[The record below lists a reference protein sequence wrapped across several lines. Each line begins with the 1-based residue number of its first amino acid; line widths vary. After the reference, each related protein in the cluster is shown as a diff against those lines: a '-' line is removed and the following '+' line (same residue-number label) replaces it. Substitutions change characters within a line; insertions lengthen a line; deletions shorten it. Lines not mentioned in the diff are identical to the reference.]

1 MGESSIENAGKAAV
15 PPAEVD
21 DEKKSIT
28 TGDQADSGSPVKED
42 KAANKARPE
51 REATAADYFRVFT
64 YAKKWDFVLMAAAAL
79 ASIGAG
85 TTLPLMNVVFG
96 RLVGDFNSYFTPSAQ
111 EAAEFSAQINRMSLY
126 MFALFI
132 ARFGLNYINKFCFR
146 LIGIRMSAAIRLHY
160 LRSLFGQT
168 IHVLDSMPSGA
179 AASTI
184 TGTAN
189 TLQLGISEKLGT
201 FLEFT
206 STIVSAIIIAF
217 TYSWSLTLV
226 TASVIL
232 FISLVLSILLPFII
246 KGQTRLTRADAKGTS
261 VATEAF
267 GTIRM
272 ITACGAQDRMSQRY
286 AEWVTKA
293 KDAVQFGAP
302 FMSVQF
308 GAVFF
313 GLYGAF
319 ALAFWFGM
327 KSYIEGRLEGIST
340 ILIVLMS
347 VMLMVIS
354 LERISTPLIAVS
366 KAMVAAAE
374 FFAVID
380 APKPNMG
387 TLKAPDVSAEQD
399 IVFEDVHFAYPS
411 RPSKKVLDGLNLRI
425 GANLNT
431 AIVGPSGSGKSTIV
445 GLIEGW
451 YTLHDQYVI
460 AKAVEKDKKKEE
472 KEKKKKKKKKKK
484 GKTNDED
491 EDDDEDALAPLDAED
506 LGPPVELKGSIS
518 TCGKQLGDID
528 IKWWRSQIGLVQQE
542 PFLFNNTIFHNVATG
557 LIGTQWENESE
568 EVKRQLVKEA
578 CAESFADEFIDRLP
592 DGYDTQVGDS
602 GAKLSGGQRQR
613 IAIARSIIKKPKIL
627 ILDEAT
633 SAIDVRG
640 ERIVQAALERAS
652 KGRTTITIAH
662 RLSTIK
668 NADRICVLQ
677 NGVVAEEGT
686 HDSLLENEL
695 GVYYGLVNAQ
705 KLSLGDETGEEL
717 LHDEDIGAVLAREK
731 SAAKSVAG
739 STKQEAKW
747 KDRNLLNGFGKLIM
761 EQRSRFPLYIIA
773 VIGAMGAAAA
783 VPIQAYLF
791 AQVIVVFQEEDPI
804 VLMERATFW
813 SKMWTALAAGVGA
826 SYFLTA
832 FVSTNLEGY
841 ISATYRKEYFESIIA
856 QPTSYFDKDDNA
868 TGQLTA
874 RLSSDPQALK
884 ELLGI
889 NLMMLLVGIFSLAGA
904 LAISFAY
911 GWKLALVALCVTV
924 PLGILAGFFRVRYE
938 LQFNAMNEEVFQES
952 SKFGAEAIGAFRTV
966 SALVMEDSIC
976 DRYQG
981 LLTGH
986 VWAAYKKARFT
997 TIVFAFADSCSLGC
1011 QALIFW
1017 YGGQLLLSRE
1027 YDVGAFIVTYMAVI
1041 QGAESAGQ
1049 WLSFGPNAAQAAA
1062 AANRILQAR
1071 ESRINNDAS
1080 QSKDQITDTDGGVK
1094 IELKDVHFKYPTRDV
1109 SIFKG
1114 LNITIEKGQFAALV
1128 GASGSGK
1135 TSIVSLLERFYD
1147 VSKGQILFNGK
1158 DITDV
1163 NVYEYR
1169 KLLSLVAQESSLFHG
1184 TIRENLLLG
1193 VDPSTITDEQLH
1205 QCCRDA
1211 SIHDFIISLPDGYN
1225 TNIGSRGVSLSG
1237 GQKQRI
1243 SIARALIRNPR
1254 VLLLDE
1260 ATSSLDSGEY
1270 PIPLN
1275 NPSVVLSTN
1284 TPQQRVKSLSKPRS
1298 SGSPRAGRRL
1308 RSRTASP
1315 RSRKPTSFTC
1325 SARARCSRRAHT
1337 TSCSSRKAC
1346 IGIWYVL
1353 MLMVRC

>member
-1 MGESSIENAGKAAV
+1 MGDSSGESVDKPSPAPAAV
-15 PPAEVD
+15 DLDV
-21 DEKKSIT
+21 DEKKSALAKEAQDQPSNGGT
-28 TGDQADSGSPVKED
+28 DDGKAKDAGDASDTKDPKD
-42 KAANKARPE
+42 PKARPE
-51 REATAADYFRVFT
+51 REAAATDYFRVFT
-64 YAKKWDFVLMAAAAL
+64 YANKWDFVLMAAAAL

-85 TTLPLMNVVFG
+85 TTMPLMNIVFG
-96 RLVGDFNSYFTPSAQ
+96 RLVGNFNSYFTPSAQ
-111 EAAEFSAQINRMSLY
+111 SADEFKAQINRMALY

-160 LRSLFGQT
+160 LRSLFAQT
-168 IHVLDSMPSGA
+168 VHVLDSMPSGA

-184 TGTAN
+184 TATAN

-201 FLEFT
+201 LLEFL
-206 STIVSAIIIAF
+206 STIIAAIIVAF

-232 FISLVLSILLPFII
+232 FILLVISILLPFII
-246 KGQTRLTRADAKGTS
+246 KGHGRLTKADAKGTA

-272 ITACGAQDRMSQRY
+272 ITSCGAEARVAERY
-286 AEWVTKA
+286 AQWVTKA
-293 KDAVQFGAP
+293 KQASQFTSPFVSTQFGLI
-302 FMSVQF
+302 
-308 GAVFF
+308 FF
-313 GLYGAF
+313 GLFGAF
-319 ALAFWFGM
+319 ALAFWYGM
-327 KSYIEGRLEGIST
+327 KSQIEGRLDNIGT

-354 LERISTPLIAVS
+354 LERISAPLIAIS
-366 KAMVAAAE
+366 KSMVAAAE

-380 APKPNMG
+380 APKPKVG
-387 TLKAPDVSAEQD
+387 TLKEPDVSADQD

-425 GANLNT
+425 AANLNT

-460 AKAVEKDKKKEE
+460 AKAIAKDQTKNKKKKDGKKGKKEE
-472 KEKKKKKKKKKK
+472 
-484 GKTNDED
+484 ED
-491 EDDDEDALAPLDAED
+491 EEEDDAAAPLEPED
-506 LGPPVELKGSIS
+506 VGPPVELKGSIS
-518 TCGKQLGDID
+518 TCGKELEEVD

-542 PFLFNNTIFHNVATG
+542 PFLFNDTIFKNVAAG
-557 LIGTQWENESE
+557 LIGTQWEDETE
-568 EVKRQLVKEA
+568 EVKRKLVKEA

-668 NADRICVLQ
+668 TADRICVLK
-677 NGVVAEEGT
+677 NGRVAEQGT

-695 GVYYGLVNAQ
+695 GVYYGLVHAQ
-705 KLSLGDETGEEL
+705 KLSLGDETGAEDEQ
-717 LHDEDIGAVLAREK
+717 LHEEDIGAVLAREK
-731 SAAKSVAG
+731 SAAKSVAE
-739 STKQEAKW
+739 SAKQDEKW
-747 KDRNLLNGFGKLIM
+747 KDRNLFNGFGKLLY
-761 EQRSRFPLYIIA
+761 EQRSRFPFYAIA
-773 VIGAMGAAAA
+773 LIGAMGAAAS

-791 AQVIVVFQEEDPI
+791 AQVVSVFQETDPV
-804 VLMERATFW
+804 VLMDRATFW
-813 SKMWTALAAGVGA
+813 SKMWAVLAAGVGF
-826 SYFLTA
+826 SYFLTT
-832 FVSTNLEGY
+832 FVSTSLEGY
-841 ISATYRKEYFESIIA
+841 ISSAYRLEYFESILF

-868 TGQLTA
+868 TGQLAA

-889 NLMMLLVGIFSLAGA
+889 NLMMLIIGMFSLIGA

-924 PLGILAGFFRVRYE
+924 PLGILSGFFRVRYE
-938 LQFNAMNEEVFQES
+938 LQFNAMNEAVFQES
-952 SKFGAEAIGAFRTV
+952 SKFGAESIGAFRTV
-966 SALVMEDSIC
+966 SALVMEQSIC
-976 DRYQG
+976 DRYQR
-981 LLTGH
+981 LLDGH
-986 VWAAYKKARFT
+986 VTAAFLKARFT
-997 TIVFAFADSCSLGC
+997 TLVFAFADSASLGC

-1017 YGGQLLLSRE
+1017 YGGQLLLKRE
-1027 YDVGAFIVTYMAVI
+1027 YDIIAFLVTYMAVI

-1049 WLSFGPNAAQAAA
+1049 WLSFGPNAAQATA

-1071 ESRINNDAS
+1071 ETRIRDTSNDTTT
-1080 QSKDQITDTDGGVK
+1080 IPDTDGGVK
-1094 IELKDVHFKYPTRDV
+1094 IELRDVHFKYPTRDV
-1109 SIFKG
+1109 SIFRG

-1147 VSKGQILFNGK
+1147 VARGQILFNDT
-1158 DITDV
+1158 DISTM

-1169 KLLSLVAQESSLFHG
+1169 KLLSLVAQEPSLFHG
-1184 TIRENLLLG
+1184 TIRENILLG
-1193 VDPSTITDEQLH
+1193 VDPGSVTDEQLH

-1211 SIHDFIISLPDGYN
+1211 NIHDFIVSLPDGYN

-1237 GQKQRI
+1237 GQKQRL
-1243 SIARALIRNPR
+1243 SIARALMRNPR

-1260 ATSSLDSGEY
+1260 ATSSLDSGMS
-1270 PIPLN
+1270 PFSIPPFRERN
-1275 NPSVVLSTN
+1275 MCADGVI
-1284 TPQQRVKSLSKPRS
+1284 QKARS
-1298 SGSPRAGRRL
+1298 S
-1308 RSRTASP
+1308 
-1315 RSRKPTSFTC
+1315 
-1325 SARARCSRRAHT
+1325 SRRP
-1337 TSCSSRKAC
+1337 SSA
-1346 IGIWYVL
+1346 
-1353 MLMVRC
+1353 

>member
-1 MGESSIENAGKAAV
+1 MGESSAADSVGKSSQ
-15 PPAEVD
+15 PPAVVVD
-21 DEKKSIT
+21 HDGDKKPAE
-28 TGDQADSGSPVKED
+28 GDGPAKDV
-42 KAANKARPE
+42 KARPE

-64 YAKKWDFVLMAAAAL
+64 YATRWDYVLMAAAAI
-79 ASIGAG
+79 ASLGAG

-96 RLVGDFNSYFTPSAQ
+96 RLVGDFNTFSSPTAQPSD
-111 EAAEFSAQINRMSLY
+111 EFSSNINRMSLY
-126 MFALFI
+126 IFALFI

-168 IHVLDSMPSGA
+168 VHVLDTMPSGT

-184 TGTAN
+184 TSTAN

-201 FLEFT
+201 FLEFV
-206 STIVSAIIIAF
+206 STIITAIIIAF

-232 FISLVLSILLPFII
+232 FISLVVSILLPFVI
-246 KGQTRLTRADAKGTS
+246 KGQSRLTKADAKGTS
-261 VATEAF
+261 VATESF

-272 ITACGAQDRMSQRY
+272 ITSCGAEARMSQRY
-286 AEWVTKA
+286 AQWVKKA
-293 KDAVQFGAP
+293 KQATLFSSPFMAAQFG
-302 FMSVQF
+302 FI
-308 GAVFF
+308 FF

-327 KSYIEGRLEGIST
+327 KSQLEGRIDNIGT
-340 ILIVLMS
+340 IVIVLMS
-347 VMLMVIS
+347 VMLMVVSI
-354 LERISTPLIAVS
+354 ERISTPLIAVS

-387 TLKAPDVSAEQD
+387 TLKEPDVSADQD
-399 IVFEDVHFAYPS
+399 IIFEDVHFAYPS

-425 GANLNT
+425 AANLNT

-460 AKAVEKDKKKEE
+460 AKAVEKDKTKKKDKDGKKDE
-472 KEKKKKKKKKKK
+472 KDDEKKKKKKAKKQ
-484 GKTNDED
+484 
-491 EDDDEDALAPLDAED
+491 DDDEEEDDATAPLDAED
-506 LGPPVELKGSIS
+506 AGPPVELKGSIS
-518 TCGKQLGDID
+518 TCGRQLGDID

-542 PFLFNNTIFHNVATG
+542 PFLFNDTIFNNVAAG
-557 LIGTQWENESE
+557 LIGTQWEDESD

-592 DGYDTQVGDS
+592 DGYDTRVGDS

-613 IAIARSIIKKPKIL
+613 IAIARSIIKKPQIL

-668 NADRICVLQ
+668 DADRICVLQ
-677 NGVVAEEGT
+677 NGRVAEEGT
-686 HDSLLENEL
+686 HDSLLENES
-695 GVYYGLVNAQ
+695 GVYYGLVHAQ
-705 KLSLGDETGEEL
+705 KLSLGDETGEEHL
-717 LHDEDIGAVLAREK
+717 QEEDIGAILAREK
-731 SAAKSVAG
+731 SAAKSVAE
-739 STKQEAKW
+739 SAKQDAKW
-747 KDRNLLNGFGKLIM
+747 QDRNLFNGFGKLM
-761 EQRSRFPLYIIA
+761 YEQRSRFPFYLIA
-773 VIGAMGAAAA
+773 LIGAMGAAAA

-791 AQVIVVFQEEDPI
+791 AQVVGVFGDPDPA
-804 VLMERATFW
+804 VRMEQATFW
-813 SKMWTALAAGVGA
+813 SKMWTVLAAGVGA

-832 FVSTNLEGY
+832 FVATNLEGY
-841 ISATYRKEYFESIIA
+841 IAAAYRQEYFESILF

-889 NLMMLLVGIFSLAGA
+889 NLMMLLVGILSLAGA

-924 PLGILAGFFRVRYE
+924 PLGILAGYFRVRYE
-938 LQFNAMNEEVFQES
+938 LQFNAMNEAVFQES
-952 SKFGAEAIGAFRTV
+952 SKFGAESIGAFRTV

-976 DRYQG
+976 QRYQQ
-981 LLTGH
+981 LLGGH
-986 VWAAYKKARFT
+986 VTAAFMKARFT
-997 TIVFAFADSCSLGC
+997 TLIFAFADSVSLAC

-1017 YGGQLLLSRE
+1017 YGGQLLISGE
-1027 YDVGAFIVTYMAVI
+1027 YNVISFLVTYMAVI

-1049 WLSFGPNAAQAAA
+1049 WLSFGPNAAQATA

-1071 ESRINNDAS
+1071 ETRIRDSVS
-1080 QSKDQITDTDGGVK
+1080 QSEQIPDTDGGIK
-1094 IELKDVHFKYPTRDV
+1094 IELQDVYFKYPTRDV

-1114 LNITIEKGQFAALV
+1114 LNLTIEKGQFAALV

-1147 VSKGQILFNGK
+1147 VNKGKILFNGK
-1158 DITDV
+1158 DISEM

-1169 KLLSLVAQESSLFHG
+1169 KLLSLVAQEPSLFHG
-1184 TIRENLLLG
+1184 TIRENILLG
-1193 VDPSTITDEQLH
+1193 VDPASVTDEQLH

-1211 SIHDFIISLPDGYN
+1211 NIHDFIVSLPDGYN

-1237 GQKQRI
+1237 GQKQRL

-1260 ATSSLDSGEY
+1260 ATSSLDSGEWLAL
-1270 PIPLN
+1270 PWRGCCAC
-1275 NPSVVLSTN
+1275 V
-1284 TPQQRVKSLSKPRS
+1284 
-1298 SGSPRAGRRL
+1298 SG
-1308 RSRTASP
+1308 
-1315 RSRKPTSFTC
+1315 C
-1325 SARARCSRRAHT
+1325 C
-1337 TSCSSRKAC
+1337 C
-1346 IGIWYVL
+1346 
-1353 MLMVRC
+1353 

>member
-1 MGESSIENAGKAAV
+1 MGESSADSIEKSAPAPAA
-15 PPAEVD
+15 VD
-21 DEKKSIT
+21 DEKKL
-28 TGDQADSGSPVKED
+28 AVAED
-42 KAANKARPE
+42 KADANAPAKDVKARPE
-51 REATAADYFRVFT
+51 REAGAADYFRVFT
-64 YAKKWDFVLMAAAAL
+64 YATKRDFALMATAAL

-85 TTLPLMNVVFG
+85 TTMPLMNVVFG
-96 RLVGDFNSYFTPSAQ
+96 RLVGDFNNYFTPSAQ
-111 EAAEFSAQINRMSLY
+111 SADDFSTQINRMSLY

-168 IHVLDSMPSGA
+168 VHVLDSMPSGA

-184 TGTAN
+184 TSTAN

-206 STIVSAIIIAF
+206 STIVAAIIVAF

-232 FISLVLSILLPFII
+232 FISTVISILLPFII
-246 KGQTRLTRADAKGTS
+246 KGQARLTKADAKGTS

-272 ITACGAQDRMSQRY
+272 ITSCGAEARVSERY
-286 AEWVTKA
+286 SEWVKKA
-293 KDAVQFGAP
+293 KQATQFTSPFVSAQFG
-302 FMSVQF
+302 F
-308 GAVFF
+308 VFF

-319 ALAFWFGM
+319 ALAFWYGM
-327 KSYIEGRLEGIST
+327 KSQIEGRIDNIGT
-340 ILIVLMS
+340 IIIVLMS

-380 APKPNMG
+380 APKPKMG
-387 TLKAPDVSAEQD
+387 TLKEPDVSAEQD

-425 GANLNT
+425 AANLKT

-451 YTLHDQYVI
+451 YTLHDQYII
-460 AKAVEKDKKKEE
+460 AKAVEKDKKKD
-472 KEKKKKKKKKKK
+472 KKDKKKKK
-484 GKTNDED
+484 GGKK
-491 EDDDEDALAPLDAED
+491 EDDEEEEDAAAPLEAED
-506 LGPPVELKGSIS
+506 MGPAVELKGSIS
-518 TCGKQLGDID
+518 TCGTQLGDID

-542 PFLFNNTIFHNVATG
+542 PFLFNDTIFKNVAAG
-557 LIGTQWENESE
+557 LIGTEFEKESD
-568 EVKRQLVKEA
+568 EVKLRLVKEA

-592 DGYDTQVGDS
+592 DGYNTQVGDS

-652 KGRTTITIAH
+652 QGRTTITIAH

-677 NGVVAEEGT
+677 NGRVAEEGT
-686 HDSLLENEL
+686 HDSLLENPL
-695 GVYYGLVNAQ
+695 GVYYGLVHAQ

-717 LHDEDIGAVLAREK
+717 LQEEDIGAVLAREK
-731 SAAKSVAG
+731 SAAKSLAENA
-739 STKQEAKW
+739 KEDAKW
-747 KDRNLLNGFGKLIM
+747 KDRNLFNGFGKLM
-761 EQRSRFPLYIIA
+761 YEQRSRFPFYILA
-773 VIGAMGAAAA
+773 LIGAMGAASA

-791 AQVIVVFQEEDPI
+791 AQVVGVFQEQTPAA
-804 VLMERATFW
+804 LMDGATFW
-813 SKMWTALAAGVGA
+813 SKMWAVLAAGVGF

-832 FVSTNLEGY
+832 FVSTSLEGH
-841 ISATYRKEYFESIIA
+841 IASAYRQEYFESILF
-856 QPTSYFDKDDNA
+856 QPTSYFDQDDNA
-868 TGQLTA
+868 TGQLAA

-889 NLMMLLVGIFSLAGA
+889 NLMMMIVGIFSLAGA

-938 LQFNAMNEEVFQES
+938 LQFNAMNEAVFQES
-952 SKFGAEAIGAFRTV
+952 SKFGAESIGAFRTV

-976 DRYQG
+976 DRYQR
-981 LLTGH
+981 LLDGH
-986 VWAAYKKARFT
+986 VMAAFKKARFT
-997 TIVFAFADSCSLGC
+997 TLIFAFADSVSLGC

-1017 YGGQLLLSRE
+1017 YGGQLLLKRE
-1027 YDVGAFIVTYMAVI
+1027 YDVIAFLVTYMAVI

-1049 WLSFGPNAAQAAA
+1049 WLSFGPNAAQASA

-1071 ESRINNDAS
+1071 ETRIRDSAS
-1080 QSKDQITDTDGGVK
+1080 QSEQIPDTDGGVK
-1094 IELKDVHFKYPTRDV
+1094 IELKDIHFKYPTRDV

-1135 TSIVSLLERFYD
+1135 TSIISLLERFYD
-1147 VSKGQILFNGK
+1147 LPKGQILFNGK
-1158 DITDV
+1158 NIADM

-1169 KLLSLVAQESSLFHG
+1169 KLLSLVAQEPSLFHG
-1184 TIRENLLLG
+1184 TIRENILLG
-1193 VDPSTITDEQLH
+1193 VDPATVTDEQLH

-1211 SIHDFIISLPDGYN
+1211 NIHDFIVSLPDGYN

-1237 GQKQRI
+1237 GQKQRL

-1260 ATSSLDSGEY
+1260 ATSSLDSGTQ
-1270 PIPLN
+1270 PN
-1275 NPSVVLSTN
+1275 QTLSRL
-1284 TPQQRVKSLSKPRS
+1284 PEL
-1298 SGSPRAGRRL
+1298 RL
-1308 RSRTASP
+1308 RILTHDN
-1315 RSRKPTSFTC
+1315 RKRE
-1325 SARARCSRRAHT
+1325 ARADR
-1337 TSCSSRKAC
+1337 
-1346 IGIWYVL
+1346 L
-1353 MLMVRC
+1353 

>member
-1 MGESSIENAGKAAV
+1 MGDDNA
-15 PPAEVD
+15 
-21 DEKKSIT
+21 EKV
-28 TGDQADSGSPVKED
+28 DQAAANPPTDVKAELDDKKKPATVDGDDNNNNSNSND
-42 KAANKARPE
+42 KAEENNNGSAKDPKARPE
-51 REATAADYFRVFT
+51 REATPSDYFRVFT
-64 YAKKWDFVLMAAAAL
+64 YATKWDFLMMVAAAL

-96 RLVGDFNSYFTPSAQ
+96 GLVGNFTNFSTPNAQ
-111 EAAEFSAQINRMSLY
+111 QASEFSSEVNRLSLY
-126 MFALFI
+126 IFALFI

-146 LIGIRMSAAIRLHY
+146 MIGIRMSAAIRLHY
-160 LRSLFGQT
+160 LQSLFGQT
-168 IHVLDSMPSGA
+168 VHVLDSMPSGS

-184 TGTAN
+184 TSTAN

-206 STIVSAIIIAF
+206 ATIVTAIIVAF

-272 ITACGAQDRMSQRY
+272 IMACNAEERMSQRY
-286 AEWVTKA
+286 AGWVVKA
-293 KDAVQFGAP
+293 KDAVQFVSP
-302 FMSVQF
+302 FMSLQF

-327 KSYIEGRLEGIST
+327 KSYLEGRLGGIGT
-340 ILIVLMS
+340 IIVVLMS

-380 APKPNMG
+380 APKPNVG
-387 TLKAPDVSAEQD
+387 TLKAPDVAADQD

-411 RPSKKVLDGLNLRI
+411 RPSKKVLDGLTLRF

-460 AKAVEKDKKKEE
+460 AKAVAKDQEKVKKE
-472 KEKKKKKKKKKK
+472 KEKQKKNKNKN
-484 GKTNDED
+484 GDDRDEEE
-491 EDDDEDALAPLDAED
+491 EDDDPAAVEALEAQD
-506 LGPPVELKGSIS
+506 LGPAVELKGSIS
-518 TCGKQLGDID
+518 TCGKELTDID

-542 PFLFNNTIFHNVATG
+542 PFLFNDTIFNNVAAG
-557 LIGTQWENESE
+557 LIGTQWEKESD

-578 CAESFADEFIDRLP
+578 CAESFADEFVDRLP

-668 NADRICVLQ
+668 DADRIVVLQ
-677 NGVVAEEGT
+677 NGRVAEEGT

-695 GVYYGLVNAQ
+695 GVYYGLVHAQ
-705 KLSLGDETGEEL
+705 KLSLGDETGA
-717 LHDEDIGAVLAREK
+717 DEDRLEEEDLNNVLAREK
-731 SAAKSVAG
+731 SAAKSTAE
-739 STKQEAKW
+739 SAHDEAKW
-747 KDRNLLNGFGKLIM
+747 KDRGLFTGFGKLLS
-761 EQRSRFPLYIIA
+761 EQRSRFPFYVIA
-773 VIGAMGAAAA
+773 LIGAMGAAAA
-783 VPIQAYLF
+783 VPLQAYLF
-791 AQVIVVFQEEDPI
+791 AQVVGVFEKQTPEE
-804 VLMERATFW
+804 LMDGATFW
-813 SKMWTALAAGVGA
+813 SKMWAILAAGVGF
-826 SYFLTA
+826 SYFLTG
-832 FVSTNLEGY
+832 FVSTTLEGY
-841 ISATYRKEYFESIIA
+841 ISAVYRQEYFESIIA
-856 QPTSYFDKDDNA
+856 QPAAYFDQDENS

-889 NLMMLLVGIFSLAGA
+889 NMMMLLIGIFSLAGA

-938 LQFNAMNEEVFQES
+938 LQFNAMNDQVFQES
-952 SKFGAEAIGAFRTV
+952 SKFGAESIGAFRTV
-966 SALVMEDSIC
+966 NALVMEDSISE
-976 DRYQG
+976 RYKR
-981 LLTGH
+981 LLNGH
-986 VWAAYKKARFT
+986 VSSAYKKARFT
-997 TIVFAFADSCSLGC
+997 TLVFAFADSVSLGC

-1017 YGGQLLLSRE
+1017 YGGQLLLSGE
-1027 YDVGAFIVTYMAVI
+1027 YNTVSFLVTYMAVI

-1049 WLSFGPNAAQAAA
+1049 WLSFGPNAAQASA
-1062 AANRILQAR
+1062 AANRILRAR
-1071 ESRINNDAS
+1071 ESRVPAS
-1080 QSKDQITDTDGGVK
+1080 SAGGADQKRIADTEGGIK

-1147 VSKGQILFNGK
+1147 VNKGQILFNDQ
-1158 DITDV
+1158 DISTI
-1163 NVYEYR
+1163 NVHDFR
-1169 KLLSLVAQESSLFHG
+1169 RLLSLVAQEPSLFHG

-1193 VDPSTITDEQLH
+1193 VDPSAVTDEQLH

-1211 SIHDFIISLPDGYN
+1211 NIHDFIVSLPDGYN
-1225 TNIGSRGVSLSG
+1225 TSIGSRGVSLSG
-1237 GQKQRI
+1237 GQKQRL
-1243 SIARALIRNPR
+1243 SIARALMRNPR

-1260 ATSSLDSGEY
+1260 ATSSLDSESEK
-1270 PIPLN
+1270 L
-1275 NPSVVLSTN
+1275 V
-1284 TPQQRVKSLSKPRS
+1284 QAAFERVSK
-1298 SGSPRAGRRL
+1298 GRTTVAVAHRL
-1308 RSRTASP
+1308 ATIQ
-1315 RSRKPTSFTC
+1315 
-1325 SARARCSRRAHT
+1325 
-1337 TSCSSRKAC
+1337 KAD
-1346 IGIWYVL
+1346 IIYVL
-1353 MLMVRC
+1353 GEGKVLEQGTHAELLKQKGVYWHMCHNQALDR

>member
-1 MGESSIENAGKAAV
+1 MGESSLESAGK
-15 PPAEVD
+15 VD
-21 DEKKSIT
+21 DEKKSST
-28 TGDQADSGSPVKED
+28 TGDRADSSSPVNDDKEA
-42 KAANKARPE
+42 KEVKARPE

-64 YAKKWDFVLMAAAAL
+64 YAKKWDFVLMAAAAI

-85 TTLPLMNVVFG
+85 TTMPLMNVVFG
-96 RLVGDFNSYFTPSAQ
+96 RLVGDFNNYATPDAQ
-111 EAAEFSAQINRMSLY
+111 SPDEFSQQINRMSLY

-160 LRSLFGQT
+160 LQCLFSQT
-168 IHVLDSMPSGA
+168 VHVLDSMPSGA

-184 TGTAN
+184 TGTSN

-206 STIVSAIIIAF
+206 STIVAAIIIAF

-267 GTIRM
+267 STIRM

-293 KDAVQFGAP
+293 KQATQFGAP
-302 FMSVQF
+302 FMSIQF

-327 KSYIEGRLEGIST
+327 RSYIEDRLEGVST
-340 ILIVLMS
+340 VLIVLMS

-387 TLKAPDVSAEQD
+387 TLKEPDVSAEQD

-425 GANLNT
+425 AANLNT

-472 KEKKKKKKKKKK
+472 KEKKKKKGKKV
-484 GKTNDED
+484 DD
-491 EDDDEDALAPLDAED
+491 EDDEEDVVAPLDAED

-542 PFLFNNTIFHNVATG
+542 PFLFNNTIFNNVATG

-568 EVKRQLVKEA
+568 EVRRQLVKEA

-686 HDSLLENEL
+686 HDNLLENEL

-731 SAAKSVAG
+731 SAAKSVAE
-739 STKQEAKW
+739 TAKQEAKW
-747 KDRNLLNGFGKLIM
+747 KVRGVFNGFGKLLY
-761 EQRSRFPLYIIA
+761 EQRSRFPLYVIA

-783 VPIQAYLF
+783 VPVQAYLF
-791 AQVIVVFQEEDPI
+791 AQVITVFQETDE
-804 VLMERATFW
+804 VLLMEGAVFW
-813 SKMWTALAAGVGA
+813 AKMWTALAAGVGA

-832 FVSTNLEGY
+832 FVSTNLEGH
-841 ISATYRKEYFESIIA
+841 ISATYRREYFESIMA
-856 QPTSYFDKDDNA
+856 QPTSYFDRDDNA

-952 SKFGAEAIGAFRTV
+952 SKFGAESIGAFRTV

-976 DRYQG
+976 DRYQN
-981 LLTGH
+981 LLDGH
-986 VWAAYKKARFT
+986 VTAAYMKARFT
-997 TIVFAFADSCSLGC
+997 TIIFAFADSVSLGC

-1062 AANRILQAR
+1062 AANRILHAR
-1071 ESRINNDAS
+1071 ETRITNAS
-1080 QSKDQITDTDGGVK
+1080 QSKDQITDTDGGVR

-1169 KLLSLVAQESSLFHG
+1169 KLLSLVAQEPSLFHG

-1193 VDPSTITDEQLH
+1193 VDPSTVTDEQLH

-1211 SIHDFIISLPDGYN
+1211 SIHDFIVSLPDGYD

-1243 SIARALIRNPR
+1243 SIARALMRNPR

-1260 ATSSLDSGEY
+1260 ATSSLDSESEK
-1270 PIPLN
+1270 L
-1275 NPSVVLSTN
+1275 V
-1284 TPQQRVKSLSKPRS
+1284 QAAFERVAK
-1298 SGSPRAGRRL
+1298 GRTTVAVAHRL
-1308 RSRTASP
+1308 ATIQ
-1315 RSRKPTSFTC
+1315 
-1325 SARARCSRRAHT
+1325 
-1337 TSCSSRKAC
+1337 KAD
-1346 IGIWYVL
+1346 IIYVL
-1353 MLMVRC
+1353 GEGKVLEKGTHAELLKQKGVYWHMCHNQALDR

>member
-1 MGESSIENAGKAAV
+1 MGASSVESVDKLAHAPAA
-15 PPAEVD
+15 VD
-21 DEKKSIT
+21 DEKTPGT
-28 TGDQADSGSPVKED
+28 TAADGPAKDVKD
-42 KAANKARPE
+42 VKDVKARPE
-51 REATAADYFRVFT
+51 REATPADYFRVFT
-64 YAKKWDFVLMAAAAL
+64 YATKWDFVLMAAAAI
-79 ASIGAG
+79 ASMGAG

-96 RLVGDFNSYFTPSAQ
+96 RLVGNFTSYTAPGGGQSAD
-111 EAAEFSAQINRMSLY
+111 EFSSQLNRMSLY
-126 MFALFI
+126 IFALFI

-160 LRSLFGQT
+160 IRSLFSQT
-168 IHVLDSMPSGA
+168 VHVLDSMPSGA

-184 TGTAN
+184 TSTAN

-201 FLEFT
+201 FLEFLA
-206 STIVSAIIIAF
+206 TIVTAIVVAF

-232 FISLVLSILLPFII
+232 FISIVLSILLPFII
-246 KGQTRLTRADAKGTS
+246 KGQTRLTKADAKGTS

-267 GTIRM
+267 STIRM
-272 ITACGAQDRMSQRY
+272 ITSCGAEARVSQRY
-286 AEWVTKA
+286 AQWVKKA
-293 KDAVQFGAP
+293 KQAAQFSSPFLATQFGLI
-302 FMSVQF
+302 
-308 GAVFF
+308 FF

-319 ALAFWFGM
+319 ALAFWYGT
-327 KSYIEGRLEGIST
+327 KSHVEGRVDSVGT
-340 ILIVLMS
+340 VLVVLTS
-347 VMLMVIS
+347 VMLMVVS

-380 APKPNMG
+380 APKPAMG
-387 TLKAPDVSAEQD
+387 TLRDPDVTADQD

-411 RPSKKVLDGLNLRI
+411 RPSKKVLNGLNLRI
-425 GANLNT
+425 AANLNT

-451 YTLHDQYVI
+451 YTLHDQYLI
-460 AKAVEKDKKKEE
+460 AKAVEKDKKKDKGGKG
-472 KEKKKKKKKKKK
+472 KEKKKKKKNA
-484 GKTNDED
+484 GAETDDEED
-491 EDDDEDALAPLDAED
+491 EEATVPLDAEET
-506 LGPPVELKGSIS
+506 GPPVELKGSIS
-518 TCGKQLGDID
+518 TCGKQLGEID

-542 PFLFNNTIFHNVATG
+542 PFLFNDTIFNNVAAG
-557 LIGTQWENESE
+557 LIGTQWENESDD
-568 EVKRQLVKEA
+568 VKRQLVKEA

-677 NGVVAEEGT
+677 NGRVVEEGT

-695 GVYYGLVNAQ
+695 GVYYGLVHAQ
-705 KLSLGDETGEEL
+705 KLSLGDDTDGEHLQE
-717 LHDEDIGAVLAREK
+717 EDIGAILAREK
-731 SAAKSVAG
+731 SAAKSLTA
-739 STKQEAKW
+739 SAKQDAKW
-747 KDRNLLNGFGKLIM
+747 KDRNLLNGFGKLLS
-761 EQRSRFPLYIIA
+761 EQRSRFPFYAIA
-773 VIGAMGAAAA
+773 LVGAMGAAAA
-783 VPIQAYLF
+783 VPLQAYLF
-791 AQVIVVFQEEDPI
+791 AHVVSVFQSPSKDEILKDS
-804 VLMERATFW
+804 AFW
-813 SKMWTALAAGVGA
+813 SKMWAVLAAGVGA
-826 SYFLTA
+826 SYCLTTLVA
-832 FVSTNLEGY
+832 TSLEGY
-841 ISATYRKEYFESIIA
+841 ISAAYRQEYFESILF

-889 NLMMLLVGIFSLAGA
+889 NLMMVLIGIFSLIGA

-924 PLGILAGFFRVRYE
+924 PIGVVASYFRVRYE
-938 LQFNAMNEEVFQES
+938 LQFNAMNEAVFQES

-966 SALVMEDSIC
+966 SALVMEESIC
-976 DRYQG
+976 DRYQR
-981 LLTGH
+981 LLRGH
-986 VWAAYKKARFT
+986 VVAAFMKARWT
-997 TIVFAFADSCSLGC
+997 TLIFAFADSVSLGC

-1017 YGGQLLLSRE
+1017 YGGQLLLNGE
-1027 YDVGAFIVTYMAVI
+1027 YDTVAFLVTYMAVI

-1049 WLSFGPNAAQAAA
+1049 WMSFGPNAAQAAA

-1071 ESRINNDAS
+1071 ETRIRDDISRAERIP
-1080 QSKDQITDTDGGVK
+1080 DTDGGVK
-1094 IELKDVHFKYPTRDV
+1094 IELKDIHFKYPTRDV

-1158 DITDV
+1158 DISEI

-1169 KLLSLVAQESSLFHG
+1169 KLLSLVAQEPSLFHG
-1184 TIRENLLLG
+1184 TIRENVLLG
-1193 VDPSTITDEQLH
+1193 IEDPASVTDEQLH
-1205 QCCRDA
+1205 QCCKDA
-1211 SIHDFIISLPDGYN
+1211 NIHDFIVSLPDGYN

-1237 GQKQRI
+1237 GQKQRL

-1260 ATSSLDSGEY
+1260 ATSSLDSESEK
-1270 PIPLN
+1270 L
-1275 NPSVVLSTN
+1275 V
-1284 TPQQRVKSLSKPRS
+1284 QAAFERVAK
-1298 SGSPRAGRRL
+1298 GRTTIAVAHRL
-1308 RSRTASP
+1308 ATIQGAD
-1315 RSRKPTSFTC
+1315 
-1325 SARARCSRRAHT
+1325 
-1337 TSCSSRKAC
+1337 
-1346 IGIWYVL
+1346 IIYVL
-1353 MLMVRC
+1353 GEGKVLEKGTHAELLKQKGVYWHMCHNQALDR

>member
-1 MGESSIENAGKAAV
+1 MGESSNDSIEKPAPAPAAV
-15 PPAEVD
+15 DDDGKKVAE
-21 DEKKSIT
+21 
-28 TGDQADSGSPVKED
+28 DQAED
-42 KAANKARPE
+42 GTGPAKDAVKARPE

-64 YAKKWDFVLMAAAAL
+64 YATKWDFVLMATAAI

-85 TTLPLMNVVFG
+85 TTMPLMNIVFG
-96 RLVGDFNSYFTPSAQ
+96 RLIGNFNTFGTASSQTP
-111 EAAEFSAQINRMSLY
+111 EEFSDQINRMSLL
-126 MFALFI
+126 MFALFV

-168 IHVLDSMPSGA
+168 VHVLDSMPAGA

-189 TLQLGISEKLGT
+189 TLQVGISEKLGT
-201 FLEFT
+201 FIEFT
-206 STIVSAIIIAF
+206 STIVAAIIVAF

-232 FISLVLSILLPFII
+232 FISTVISILLPFII
-246 KGQTRLTRADAKGTS
+246 KGNARLTKADAKGTA

-272 ITACGAQDRMSQRY
+272 ITSCGAEARVSQRY
-286 AEWVTKA
+286 AEWVAKA
-293 KDAVQFGAP
+293 KKATQFTSPFMASQFG
-302 FMSVQF
+302 FI
-308 GAVFF
+308 FF

-327 KSYIEGRLEGIST
+327 KSVIEGRLDNVGT
-340 ILIVLMS
+340 IIIVMMS

-354 LERISTPLIAVS
+354 LERISSPLIAVS

-380 APKPNMG
+380 APKPQMG
-387 TLKAPDVSAEQD
+387 TLKEPDVSAEQD

-460 AKAVEKDKKKEE
+460 AKAIQKDKNKEK
-472 KEKKKKKKKKKK
+472 KEKKKAEKKAKNKAAGKK
-484 GKTNDED
+484 
-491 EDDDEDALAPLDAED
+491 DDDEEEDDAAAPTNPED
-506 LGPPVELKGSIS
+506 VGPPVELKGRIS
-518 TCGKQLGDID
+518 TCGQPLGDID
-528 IKWWRSQIGLVQQE
+528 LKWWRSQIGLVQQE
-542 PFLFNNTIFHNVATG
+542 PFLFNDTIFKNVAAG
-557 LIGTQWENESE
+557 LIGSQWENESDE
-568 EVKRQLVKEA
+568 IKLQLVKEA
-578 CAESFADEFIDRLP
+578 CAESFADEFVDRLP
-592 DGYDTQVGDS
+592 DGYETQVGDS

-677 NGVVAEEGT
+677 NGRVAEEGT
-686 HDSLLENEL
+686 HDSLLQNEL
-695 GVYYGLVNAQ
+695 GVYYGLVHAQ

-717 LHDEDIGAVLAREK
+717 LQEEDIGAVLAREK
-731 SAAKSVAG
+731 SAARSVAA
-739 STKQEAKW
+739 SARQDAKW
-747 KDRNLLNGFGKLIM
+747 KDRNLFNGFGKLLY
-761 EQRSRFPLYIIA
+761 EQRSRFPFYVFAL
-773 VIGAMGAAAA
+773 IGAMGAASG

-791 AQVIVVFQEEDPI
+791 AKVVSVFQEQSPEA
-804 VLMERATFW
+804 LMDGATFW
-813 SKMWTALAAGVGA
+813 SKMWAVFAAGIGF

-832 FVSTNLEGY
+832 FVSTSLEGY
-841 ISATYRKEYFESIIA
+841 ITAAYRQEYFESILF
-856 QPTSYFDKDDNA
+856 QPTSYFDKEDNA
-868 TGQLTA
+868 TGQLAA

-889 NLMMLLVGIFSLAGA
+889 NLMMMIIGIFSLAGA

-924 PLGILAGFFRVRYE
+924 PLGILAGYFRVRYE
-938 LQFNAMNEEVFQES
+938 LQFNAMNEAVFQES
-952 SKFGAEAIGAFRTV
+952 SKFGAESIGAFRTV

-981 LLTGH
+981 LLNGH
-986 VWAAYKKARFT
+986 VTAAFKKARWTT
-997 TIVFAFADSCSLGC
+997 TIFAFADSSSLGC

-1017 YGGQLLLSRE
+1017 YGGQLLLKGE
-1027 YDVGAFIVTYMAVI
+1027 YNVISFLITYMAVI

-1049 WLSFGPNAAQAAA
+1049 WLSFGPNAAQATAA
-1062 AANRILQAR
+1062 SNRILQAR
-1071 ESRINNDAS
+1071 ETRIHDGAS
-1080 QSKDQITDTDGGVK
+1080 ESEQIPDTDGGVK

-1114 LNITIEKGQFAALV
+1114 LDITIEKGQFAALV

-1135 TSIVSLLERFYD
+1135 TSIISLLERFYD
-1147 VSKGQILFNGK
+1147 LPKGEILFNGK
-1158 DITDV
+1158 NIADI
-1163 NVYEYR
+1163 NVYQYR
-1169 KLLSLVAQESSLFHG
+1169 KLLSLVAQEPSLFHG
-1184 TIRENLLLG
+1184 TIRENILLG
-1193 VDPSTITDEQLH
+1193 VDPDTVTDEQLH

-1211 SIHDFIISLPDGYN
+1211 SIHDFIVSLPDGYN
-1225 TNIGSRGVSLSG
+1225 TNIGTRGVSLSG
-1237 GQKQRI
+1237 GQKQRL

-1260 ATSSLDSGEY
+1260 ATSSLDSG
-1270 PIPLN
+1270 
-1275 NPSVVLSTN
+1275 
-1284 TPQQRVKSLSKPRS
+1284 
-1298 SGSPRAGRRL
+1298 A
-1308 RSRTASP
+1308 
-1315 RSRKPTSFTC
+1315 
-1325 SARARCSRRAHT
+1325 
-1337 TSCSSRKAC
+1337 
-1346 IGIWYVL
+1346 
-1353 MLMVRC
+1353 

>member
-1 MGESSIENAGKAAV
+1 MAESSAADSV
-15 PPAEVD
+15 DKSANPPASVD
-21 DEKKSIT
+21 DNEKTPVSA
-28 TGDQADSGSPVKED
+28 GDVPAKDV
-42 KAANKARPE
+42 KARPE
-51 REATAADYFRVFT
+51 REATAGDYFRVFT
-64 YAKKWDFVLMAAAAL
+64 YATKWDFVLMAAAAI
-79 ASIGAG
+79 ASLGAG

-96 RLVGDFNSYFTPSAQ
+96 RLVVDFNSFSTPNAQ
-111 EAAEFSAQINRMSLY
+111 TRDDFSSSVNRLSLY
-126 MFALFI
+126 IFALFL

-160 LRSLFGQT
+160 IRSLFGQT
-168 IHVLDSMPSGA
+168 VHVLDSMPSGA

-184 TGTAN
+184 TSTAN

-201 FLEFT
+201 FLEFL
-206 STIVSAIIIAF
+206 SVIVTAIIVAF
-217 TYSWSLTLV
+217 VYSWSLTLV

-232 FISLVLSILLPFII
+232 FISLVISILLPFII
-246 KGQTRLTRADAKGTS
+246 KGQARLTRADAKGTS
-261 VATEAF
+261 VAAEAF

-272 ITACGAQDRMSQRY
+272 ITSCGAEARMSERY
-286 AEWVTKA
+286 AQWVKKA
-293 KDAVQFGAP
+293 KQATLFSSPFMGAQFGLI
-302 FMSVQF
+302 
-308 GAVFF
+308 FF

-327 KSYIEGRLEGIST
+327 KSQIEGRIDNIGTVI
-340 ILIVLMS
+340 IVLMS

-387 TLKAPDVSAEQD
+387 TLKAPDVSADQD

-425 GANLNT
+425 AANLNT

-451 YTLHDQYVI
+451 YTLHDQFVI
-460 AKAVEKDKKKEE
+460 AKAVEKDNKKEKDGK
-472 KEKKKKKKKKKK
+472 KEKKGKK
-484 GKTNDED
+484 
-491 EDDDEDALAPLDAED
+491 DDDEEDEGDAAAPIEAED
-506 LGPPVELKGSIS
+506 LGPPVELKGRIS
-518 TCGKQLGDID
+518 TCGTQLGDID

-542 PFLFNNTIFHNVATG
+542 PFLFNNTIFSNVAAG
-557 LIGTQWENESE
+557 LIGTQWENESD
-568 EVKRQLVKEA
+568 EVKRELVKEA

-592 DGYDTQVGDS
+592 DGYDTKVGDS

-652 KGRTTITIAH
+652 KGRTTVTIAH

-677 NGVVAEEGT
+677 NGRVVEEGT
-686 HDSLLENEL
+686 HDGLLENDL
-695 GVYYGLVNAQ
+695 GVYYGLVHAQ
-705 KLSLGDETGEEL
+705 KLSLGEDTGEEL
-717 LHDEDIGAVLAREK
+717 QNEEDIGAVLAREK
-731 SAAKSVAG
+731 SAAKSLAE
-739 STKQEAKW
+739 TAKQDAKW
-747 KDRNLLNGFGKLIM
+747 KNRNLLNGFGKLM
-761 EQRSRFPLYIIA
+761 YEQRSRFPFYLIA
-773 VIGAMGAAAA
+773 LVGAMGAAAA
-783 VPIQAYLF
+783 IPLQAYLF
-791 AQVIVVFQEEDPI
+791 AQVVGVFQTPDLGE
-804 VLMERATFW
+804 AAFW
-813 SKMWTALAAGVGA
+813 STMWTALAAGVGF

-841 ISATYRKEYFESIIA
+841 IAAVYRQEYFESILF

-868 TGQLTA
+868 TGQLTS
-874 RLSSDPQALK
+874 RLQSDPQALK

-889 NLMMLLVGIFSLAGA
+889 NLMMLLVGLFSLAGA

-924 PLGILAGFFRVRYE
+924 PLGVLAGYFRVRYE
-938 LQFNAMNEEVFQES
+938 LQFNAMNEAVFQES
-952 SKFGAEAIGAFRTV
+952 SKFGAESIGAFRTV
-966 SALVMEDSIC
+966 TALVMEDSIC
-976 DRYQG
+976 DRYQN
-981 LLTGH
+981 LLDGH
-986 VWAAYKKARFT
+986 VTSAFNKARLT
-997 TIVFAFADSCSLGC
+997 TVVFAFADSVSLAT

-1017 YGGQLLLSRE
+1017 YGGQLLLSGE
-1027 YDVGAFIVTYMAVI
+1027 YDVIAFLVTYMAVI

-1049 WLSFGPNAAQAAA
+1049 WLSFGPNAAQASA
-1062 AANRILQAR
+1062 AANRILEAR
-1071 ESRINNDAS
+1071 ETRIRDSVS
-1080 QSKDQITDTDGGVK
+1080 QSEQIPDTDGGVK
-1094 IELKDVHFKYPTRDV
+1094 IELRDVYFKYPTRDV
-1109 SIFKG
+1109 SIFRG
-1114 LNITIEKGQFAALV
+1114 LNLTIEKGQFAALV

-1147 VSKGQILFNGK
+1147 VNKGQILFNGK
-1158 DITDV
+1158 DIAGI

-1169 KLLSLVAQESSLFHG
+1169 KLLSLVAQEPSLFHG
-1184 TIRENLLLG
+1184 TIRENILLG
-1193 VDPSTITDEQLH
+1193 VDPAAVTDEQLH
-1205 QCCRDA
+1205 QCCKDA
-1211 SIHDFIISLPDGYN
+1211 NIHDFIVSLPDGYN

-1237 GQKQRI
+1237 GQKQRL

-1260 ATSSLDSGEY
+1260 ATSSLDSESEK
-1270 PIPLN
+1270 L
-1275 NPSVVLSTN
+1275 V
-1284 TPQQRVKSLSKPRS
+1284 QAAFERVAK
-1298 SGSPRAGRRL
+1298 GRTTVAVAHRL
-1308 RSRTASP
+1308 ATIQGAD
-1315 RSRKPTSFTC
+1315 
-1325 SARARCSRRAHT
+1325 
-1337 TSCSSRKAC
+1337 
-1346 IGIWYVL
+1346 IIYVL
-1353 MLMVRC
+1353 GEGKVLEKGTHTELLKQKGVYWHMCHNQALDR

>member
-1 MGESSIENAGKAAV
+1 MAESSAADSVEKSANPPTSVDDNETKAV
-15 PPAEVD
+15 PVD
-21 DEKKSIT
+21 N
-28 TGDQADSGSPVKED
+28 QADSDGPAKKDV
-42 KAANKARPE
+42 NARPE
-51 REATAADYFRVFT
+51 REATAGDYFRVFT
-64 YAKKWDFVLMAAAAL
+64 YATKWDFVLMAAAAIASL
-79 ASIGAG
+79 AAG
-85 TTLPLMNVVFG
+85 TTLPLMNIVFG
-96 RLVGDFNSYFTPSAQ
+96 RLVVDFNTFSTPNSPASD
-111 EAAEFSAQINRMSLY
+111 EFSSNVNRLSLY
-126 MFALFI
+126 IFALFI

-160 LRSLFGQT
+160 IRSLFSQT
-168 IHVLDSMPSGA
+168 VHVLDSMPSGA

-184 TGTAN
+184 TSTAN

-201 FLEFT
+201 FLEFL
-206 STIVSAIIIAF
+206 SVIVTAIIIAF
-217 TYSWSLTLV
+217 VYSWSLTLV

-232 FISLVLSILLPFII
+232 FISLVISILLPFII
-246 KGQTRLTRADAKGTS
+246 KGQSRLTKADAKGTS

-272 ITACGAQDRMSQRY
+272 ITSCGAEARMSERY
-286 AEWVTKA
+286 AQWVKKA
-293 KDAVQFGAP
+293 KQATLFTSPFMAAQFGLI
-302 FMSVQF
+302 
-308 GAVFF
+308 FF

-327 KSYIEGRLEGIST
+327 KSQIEGRIDNIGTVI
-340 ILIVLMS
+340 IVLMS

-387 TLKAPDVSAEQD
+387 TLKEPDVSADQD

-425 GANLNT
+425 TANLNT

-451 YTLHDQYVI
+451 YTLHDQFVI
-460 AKAVEKDKKKEE
+460 AKAVEKDKKKKGKDE
-472 KEKKKKKKKKKK
+472 KDKKKDKK
-484 GKTNDED
+484 D
-491 EDDDEDALAPLDAED
+491 DDDEEDEADAAAPLEAED
-506 LGPPVELKGSIS
+506 TGPPVELKGSIS
-518 TCGKQLGDID
+518 TCGTQLGDID

-542 PFLFNNTIFHNVATG
+542 PFLFNDTIFRNVAAG
-557 LIGTQWENESE
+557 LIGTQWENESD
-568 EVKRQLVKEA
+568 EVKRELVKEA

-592 DGYDTQVGDS
+592 DGYDTKVGDS

-677 NGVVAEEGT
+677 NGRVVEEGT

-695 GVYYGLVNAQ
+695 GVYYGLVHAQ
-705 KLSLGDETGEEL
+705 KLSLGEDTGEEL
-717 LHDEDIGAVLAREK
+717 QHEEDIGAVLAREK
-731 SAAKSVAG
+731 SAAKSVAE
-739 STKQEAKW
+739 SATQVAKW
-747 KDRNLLNGFGKLIM
+747 KERNLLNGFGKLM
-761 EQRSRFPLYIIA
+761 YEQRSRFPFYAIA
-773 VIGAMGAAAA
+773 LIGAMGAAAA
-783 VPIQAYLF
+783 IPLQAYLF
-791 AQVIVVFQEEDPI
+791 AQVVSVFQVPDLDE
-804 VLMERATFW
+804 AAFW
-813 SKMWTALAAGVGA
+813 STMWTALAAGIGF

-841 ISATYRKEYFESIIA
+841 IAAVYRQEYFESIMF

-868 TGQLTA
+868 TGQLTS

-924 PLGILAGFFRVRYE
+924 PLGVLAGYFRVRYE
-938 LQFNAMNEEVFQES
+938 LQFNAMNEAVFQES
-952 SKFGAEAIGAFRTV
+952 SKFGAESIGAFRTV
-966 SALVMEDSIC
+966 TALVMEDSIC
-976 DRYQG
+976 DRYQE
-981 LLTGH
+981 LLNGH
-986 VWAAYKKARFT
+986 VMAAFKKARLT
-997 TIVFAFADSCSLGC
+997 TVIFAFADSVSLAT

-1017 YGGQLLLSRE
+1017 YGGQLLLSGE
-1027 YDVGAFIVTYMAVI
+1027 YDVIAFLVTYMAVI

-1049 WLSFGPNAAQAAA
+1049 WLSFGPNAAQASA

-1071 ESRINNDAS
+1071 ETRIKDS
-1080 QSKDQITDTDGGVK
+1080 VLQSEQIPETDGGVK
-1094 IELKDVHFKYPTRDV
+1094 IELKDVYFKYPTRDV

-1114 LNITIEKGQFAALV
+1114 LNLTIEKGQFAALV

-1135 TSIVSLLERFYD
+1135 TSIISLLERFYD
-1147 VSKGQILFNGK
+1147 VNKGQILFNGK
-1158 DITDV
+1158 DITEM

-1169 KLLSLVAQESSLFHG
+1169 KLLSLVAQEPSLFHG
-1184 TIRENLLLG
+1184 TIRENILLG
-1193 VDPSTITDEQLH
+1193 VDPASVTDEQLH
-1205 QCCRDA
+1205 QCCKDA
-1211 SIHDFIISLPDGYN
+1211 NIHDFIVSLPDGYN

-1237 GQKQRI
+1237 GQKQRL

-1260 ATSSLDSGEY
+1260 ATSSLDSESEK
-1270 PIPLN
+1270 L
-1275 NPSVVLSTN
+1275 V
-1284 TPQQRVKSLSKPRS
+1284 QAAFERVAK
-1298 SGSPRAGRRL
+1298 GRTTVAVAHRL
-1308 RSRTASP
+1308 ATIQGAD
-1315 RSRKPTSFTC
+1315 
-1325 SARARCSRRAHT
+1325 
-1337 TSCSSRKAC
+1337 
-1346 IGIWYVL
+1346 IIYVL
-1353 MLMVRC
+1353 GEGKVLEKGTHAELLKQKGVYWHMCHNQALDR

>member
-1 MGESSIENAGKAAV
+1 MGESSAESPGNTPP
-15 PPAEVD
+15 PPAIVD
-21 DEKKSIT
+21 DEKKPPTI
-28 TGDQADSGSPVKED
+28 GDNAGGNDPAKD
-42 KAANKARPE
+42 TKARPE

-64 YAKKWDFVLMAAAAL
+64 YATKWDFLMMAAAAI

-85 TTLPLMNVVFG
+85 TTMPLMNVVFG
-96 RLVGDFNSYFTPSAQ
+96 KLIGEFNAWSSPG
-111 EAAEFSAQINRMSLY
+111 AADATEFSSTINRMALY

-132 ARFGLNYINKFCFR
+132 SRFGLNYINKFCFR

-168 IHVLDSMPSGA
+168 VHVLDSMPSGT

-184 TGTAN
+184 TSTAN

-201 FLEFT
+201 FLEFF
-206 STIVSAIIIAF
+206 STIVAAIIVAF
-217 TYSWSLTLV
+217 TFSWSLTLV

-246 KGQTRLTRADAKGTS
+246 KGQAMLTKADAKGTS
-261 VATEAF
+261 VATEAL

-272 ITACGAQDRMSQRY
+272 VTACGAEARMAQRY
-286 AEWVTKA
+286 AKWVVKA
-293 KDAVQFGAP
+293 KQATQFTSPFMAAQFGAI
-302 FMSVQF
+302 
-308 GAVFF
+308 FF

-327 KSYIEGRLEGIST
+327 KSYVEERIEGIST
-340 ILIVLMS
+340 VLIVLMS

-387 TLKAPDVSAEQD
+387 TLKEPDVSADKD
-399 IVFEDVHFAYPS
+399 IIFEDVHFAYPS
-411 RPSKKVLDGLNLRI
+411 RPHKKVLDGLNLRI
-425 GANLNT
+425 AANLNT

-460 AKAVEKDKKKEE
+460 AKAVEKDKAKKEKE
-472 KEKKKKKKKKKK
+472 KAKKKKKQNGK
-484 GKTNDED
+484 GKD
-491 EDDDEDALAPLDAED
+491 DDDEEDEEDVAANAPLDAED
-506 LGPPVELKGSIS
+506 QGPAVELKGSIS
-518 TCGKQLGDID
+518 TCGRQLGDID

-542 PFLFNNTIFHNVATG
+542 PFLFNNTIFHNVAAG

-640 ERIVQAALERAS
+640 ERFVQAALERAS

-668 NADRICVLQ
+668 NADRICVLK
-677 NGVVAEEGT
+677 NGRVVEEGT

-695 GVYYGLVNAQ
+695 GVYYGLVHAQ

-717 LHDEDIGAVLAREK
+717 LQDEDIGAILAREK
-731 SAAKSVAG
+731 SAAKSMAE
-739 STKQEAKW
+739 SAKEEAKW
-747 KDRNLLNGFGKLIM
+747 NERGLFNGFGKLLY
-761 EQRSRFPLYIIA
+761 EQRSRFPFYVIA
-773 VIGAMGAAAA
+773 IIGAMGAAAA
-783 VPIQAYLF
+783 VPVQAYLF
-791 AQVIVVFQEEDPI
+791 AQVVGVFQEQSPQA
-804 VLMERATFW
+804 LMDGATFW
-813 SKMWTALAAGVGA
+813 SKMWTALAAGVGV
-826 SYFLTA
+826 SYFLTG
-832 FVSTNLEGY
+832 FVSNNLEGY
-841 ISATYRKEYFESIIA
+841 IAAAYRQEYFESILF
-856 QPTSYFDKDDNA
+856 QPTAYFDKDDNA

-874 RLSSDPQALK
+874 RLSSDPQSLK

-889 NLMMLLVGIFSLAGA
+889 NLMLVLIGIFSLAGA

-924 PLGILAGFFRVRYE
+924 PLGILAGYFRVRYE
-938 LQFNAMNEEVFQES
+938 LQFNKMNDEVFQES
-952 SKFGAEAIGAFRTV
+952 SKFGAESIGAFRTV

-976 DRYQG
+976 DRYQK
-981 LLTGH
+981 LLDGH
-986 VWAAYKKARFT
+986 VMAAFKKARFT
-997 TIVFAFADSCSLGC
+997 TLIFAFADSVSLGC

-1017 YGGQLLLSRE
+1017 YGGQLLLKNE
-1027 YDVGAFIVTYMAVI
+1027 YDVVAFLVTYMAVI

-1062 AANRILQAR
+1062 AANRILHAR
-1071 ESRINNDAS
+1071 ETRIKDNAAES
-1080 QSKDQITDTDGGVK
+1080 QQIADTDGGIK

-1109 SIFKG
+1109 SIFRG
-1114 LNITIEKGQFAALV
+1114 LNLTIEKGQFAALV

-1147 VSKGQILFNGK
+1147 VNKGQILFNGK
-1158 DITDV
+1158 DITEV

-1169 KLLSLVAQESSLFHG
+1169 KLLSLVAQEPSLFHG

-1193 VDPSTITDEQLH
+1193 VDPSTVTDEQLH

-1211 SIHDFIISLPDGYN
+1211 SIHDFIVSLPEGYN

-1260 ATSSLDSGEY
+1260 ATSSLDSESEK
-1270 PIPLN
+1270 L
-1275 NPSVVLSTN
+1275 V
-1284 TPQQRVKSLSKPRS
+1284 QAAFERVAK
-1298 SGSPRAGRRL
+1298 GRTTVAVAHRL
-1308 RSRTASP
+1308 ATIQ
-1315 RSRKPTSFTC
+1315 
-1325 SARARCSRRAHT
+1325 
-1337 TSCSSRKAC
+1337 KAD
-1346 IGIWYVL
+1346 IIYVL
-1353 MLMVRC
+1353 GEGKVLEKGTHAELLRQKGVYWHMCQNQALDK

>member
-1 MGESSIENAGKAAV
+1 MGESSTKSSEKAASRPADGENEKK
-15 PPAEVD
+15 PPTTGGKVD
-21 DEKKSIT
+21 DNGPTK
-28 TGDQADSGSPVKED
+28 DP
-42 KAANKARPE
+42 KARPE

-64 YAKKWDFVLMAAAAL
+64 YAKRWDFVLMGTAAI

-85 TTLPLMNVVFG
+85 VTMPLMNIVFG
-96 RLVGDFNSYFTPSAQ
+96 RLIG
-111 EAAEFSAQINRMSLY
+111 EFSDFSNPDAADPDEFSRTIDRMSLY

-132 ARFGLNYINKFCFR
+132 SRFGLNYINKFCFR

-160 LRSLFGQT
+160 LQCLFGQT
-168 IHVLDSMPSGA
+168 VHVLDSMPSGA

-184 TGTAN
+184 TSTAN

-201 FLEFT
+201 FLEF
-206 STIVSAIIIAF
+206 SATIVAAIVIAF

-232 FISLVLSILLPFII
+232 FISLVLSVLLPFVI
-246 KGQTRLTRADAKGTS
+246 KGQTMLTRADAKGTS

-272 ITACGAQDRMSQRY
+272 ITACGAEARMARRY
-286 AEWVTKA
+286 AKWVAKA
-293 KDAVQFGAP
+293 KQATQFSSPFLAAQFGAI
-302 FMSVQF
+302 
-308 GAVFF
+308 FF

-319 ALAFWFGM
+319 ALAFWFGT
-327 KSYIEGRLEGIST
+327 KSFVEDRIEGIAT

-380 APKPNMG
+380 APKPKMG
-387 TLKAPDVSAEQD
+387 TLKEPDVSADQD

-411 RPSKKVLDGLNLRI
+411 RPHKKVLDGLNLRI
-425 GANLNT
+425 PARLNT

-460 AKAVEKDKKKEE
+460 AKAVEKDKAKKEKEKAKKKEE
-472 KEKKKKKKKKKK
+472 KKKRRRSR
-484 GKTNDED
+484 GKEDD
-491 EDDDEDALAPLDAED
+491 EDDEEDAAADAPLDVEETGA
-506 LGPPVELKGSIS
+506 PVELRGSIS
-518 TCGKQLGDID
+518 TCGRQLGDID

-542 PFLFNNTIFHNVATG
+542 PFLFNNTIFYNVAVG
-557 LIGTQWENESE
+557 LIGTQWENEPE
-568 EVKRQLVKEA
+568 EVKRRLVREA

-613 IAIARSIIKKPKIL
+613 IAIARSIVKKPKIL

-677 NGVVAEEGT
+677 NGRVVEEGT
-686 HDSLLENEL
+686 HDSLLENER
-695 GVYYGLVNAQ
+695 GVYYGLVHAQ
-705 KLSLGDETGEEL
+705 KLSLGDDTGGEL
-717 LHDEDIGAVLAREK
+717 LHDEDVGAALAREK
-731 SAAKSVAG
+731 SAAKSVAEG
-739 STKQEAKW
+739 AEEEAKW
-747 KDRNLLNGFGKLIM
+747 AERGLFSGFGKLLY
-761 EQRSRFPLYIIA
+761 EQRSRFPFYVLA
-773 VIGAMGAAAA
+773 LIGAMGAAAA
-783 VPIQAYLF
+783 VPVQAYLF
-791 AQVIVVFQEEDPI
+791 AQVVGVFQRTSLQS
-804 VLMERATFW
+804 LMDGATFW
-813 SKMWTALAAGVGA
+813 SKMWAVLAGGVGA
-826 SYFLTA
+826 SYFLTSL
-832 FVSTNLEGY
+832 VSTNLEGY
-841 ISATYRKEYFESIIA
+841 IAAVYRQEYFESILF
-856 QPTSYFDKDDNA
+856 QPTAYFDKDDNA

-889 NLMMLLVGIFSLAGA
+889 NLMMVLIGIFSLAGA

-924 PLGILAGFFRVRYE
+924 PIGIVSGYFRVRYE
-938 LQFNAMNEEVFQES
+938 LQFNKMNDEVFQES
-952 SKFGAEAIGAFRTV
+952 SKFGAESIGAFRTV

-976 DRYQG
+976 DRYQK
-981 LLTGH
+981 LLSGH
-986 VWAAYKKARFT
+986 VVAAFKKARFT
-997 TIVFAFADSCSLGC
+997 TIVFAFADSASLGC

-1017 YGGQLLLSRE
+1017 YGGQLMLKRE
-1027 YDVGAFIVTYMAVI
+1027 YDVVAFLVTYMAVI

-1062 AANRILQAR
+1062 AANRILHAR
-1071 ESRINNDAS
+1071 ETRLRSDATKS
-1080 QSKDQITDTDGGVK
+1080 AQITDVDGGIK

-1109 SIFKG
+1109 SIFRG
-1114 LNITIEKGQFAALV
+1114 LNLTIEKGQFAALV

-1147 VSKGQILFNGK
+1147 ADRGQILFNGK
-1158 DITDV
+1158 DISEVD
-1163 NVYEYR
+1163 VYEYR
-1169 KLLSLVAQESSLFHG
+1169 KLLSLVAQEPSLFHG

-1193 VDPSTITDEQLH
+1193 VDPSTVTDEQLH

-1211 SIHDFIISLPDGYN
+1211 SIHDFIVSLPDGYD

-1237 GQKQRI
+1237 GQKQRV
-1243 SIARALIRNPR
+1243 SIARALLRNPR

-1260 ATSSLDSGEY
+1260 ATSSLDSESEK
-1270 PIPLN
+1270 L
-1275 NPSVVLSTN
+1275 VQAALE
-1284 TPQQRVKSLSKPRS
+1284 RVAK
-1298 SGSPRAGRRL
+1298 GRTTIAVAHRL
-1308 RSRTASP
+1308 ATIQ
-1315 RSRKPTSFTC
+1315 
-1325 SARARCSRRAHT
+1325 
-1337 TSCSSRKAC
+1337 KAD
-1346 IGIWYVL
+1346 IIYVL
-1353 MLMVRC
+1353 GEGKVLEKGSHAELLRQKGVYWHMCQNQALDR